1 MGLSLGF
8 VGTCLFGLCKG
19 PGCRPC
25 RPSRGPSLI
34 LWALVQ
40 VGPQAGPGSQPG
52 PKPNPH
58 PGLTSQAQGG
68 WGKVCVCAHL
78 GPKGGPGHPWT
89 SLYLPLQTGRFSRR
103 ERISLVGRVSGIA
116 VVSKISAEIA
126 AQRLLRA
133 DISQIF
139 YRYFADITEI
149 SLGFCPSI
157 NKSQFKQQKP
167 AIFLRTANLPSD
179 LATHNVRQ

>member
-1 MGLSLGF
+1 MWSLAF
-8 VGTCLFGLCKG
+8 LACAKG
-19 PGCRPC
+19 PVA
-25 RPSRGPSLI
+25 SFAGPAGAQAKFCGPFSGGKFCP
-34 LWALVQ
+34 Q

-103 ERISLVGRVSGIA
+103 ERISLVGRVSEIA

-126 AQRLLRA
+126 AQRLLHA

-139 YRYFADITEI
+139 YRYFADITAI
-149 SLGFCPSI
+149 CWGSVLLSI
-157 NKSQFKQQKP
+157 KSQFKQQKP
-167 AIFLRTANLPSD
+167 AIFLRTASCRRN
-179 LATHNVRQ
+179 